1 MTKITALTLTLA
13 ALVFAA
19 LTAVTATPAHATR
32 IVLDHDYPDL
42 CRNRG
47 AYAMPGVQS
56 GVLMS
61 AGYIRFVDASQ
72 EPNRLGRRDCEAG
85 VR

>member
-1 MTKITALTLTLA
+1 MIRTAALTLA
-13 ALVFAA
+13 AMTL
-19 LTAVTATPAHATR
+19 TATPAHATR
-32 IVLDHDYPDL
+32 IVHDHDYPDL

-47 AYAMPGVQS
+47 DYAMPGVQN

-85 VR
+85 RR